1 MELFD
6 VMNRRFSCRKFLDK
20 PVSRDD
26 LDKIL
31 KYGMKA
37 PVGRG
42 RYDDMHITVI
52 TDTDLLNEISGLTDK
67 SVFYCAKALIII
79 SAKDDGHGLCQEN
92 CACVAENMLLT
103 ACDLNLGSI
112 YLNLVIGLIRSNKD
126 ILSKLNLPDGFVPY
140 VGVGIGYIDGDK
152 MIKKHEISVN
162 YI

>member
-31 KYGMKA
+31 KCGMKA

-112 YLNLVIGLIRSNKD
+112 YLNLVIGLIRSNED
-126 ILSKLNLPDGFVPY
+126 ILNKLNLPDGFVPY

-152 MIKKHEISVN
+152 MIKKHEIRVN

>member
-67 SVFYCAKALIII
+67 SVFYRAKALIII

-126 ILSKLNLPDGFVPY
+126 ILNKLNLPDGFVPY
-140 VGVGIGYIDGDK
+140 VGVGIGYIDGDL
-152 MIKKHEISVN
+152 MIKKHEIRVN